1 MNHVIFDMDGK
12 DMNDMKAIVNK
23 EGCISCG
30 LCVSTCPEVFS
41 FDEDGIAEG
50 TGVVDDS
57 NYVSVESA
65 RSSCPVAV
73 IDLVEE

>member
-1 MNHVIFDMDGK
+1 
-12 DMNDMKAIVNK
+12 MKAVVNQ

-41 FDEDGIAEG
+41 FDEDGVAEANG
-50 TGVVDDS
+50 KIDES
-57 NYVSVESA
+57 NYASAESA

-73 IDLVEE
+73 IDIIEN